1 MARKYKN
8 PLVTVINPKSPAAES
23 YRGLRTN
30 IQFSVHDKQVRVIM
44 VGSAQMN
51 EGKTTTVSNLAV
63 AYAHEGKNVLLIE
76 ADLRKSSLHHVFGV
90 SNDTG
95 LTNVLAQQVD
105 VEDVIRPTAVTN
117 LSVIT
122 SGSIPYNPSEMLG
135 SHNMQMLVHD
145 LKQRY
150 DMILFDTPPILAVSD
165 ALIVSALCDGVVLV
179 VLGGKVKKS
188 QVRKAK
194 TQLEHVK
201 AHLLGVV
208 LNNITIRENEAEQL
222 YYGSKWLK

>member
-1 MARKYKN
+1 
-8 PLVTVINPKSPAAES
+8 
-23 YRGLRTN
+23 
-30 IQFSVHDKQVRVIM
+30 M

-76 ADLRKSSLHHVFGV
+76 ADLRKPSLHHVFGV